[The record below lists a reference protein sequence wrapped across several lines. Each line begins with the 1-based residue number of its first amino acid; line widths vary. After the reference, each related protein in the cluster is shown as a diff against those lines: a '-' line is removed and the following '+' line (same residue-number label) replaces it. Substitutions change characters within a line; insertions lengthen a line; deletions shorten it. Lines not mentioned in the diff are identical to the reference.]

1 MREKRHAA
9 RRVARTAVS
18 SRFVVLT
25 GLSGSGKSQAIR
37 ALEDLGY
44 FCVDNLPVMLL
55 PTLAELTLR
64 AGSEITRAA
73 VVVDV
78 REGRL
83 LKDLPPIYQR
93 LRKMRN
99 LNPVLIFL
107 EASEATLVRRF
118 SETRRPHPLA
128 PDRSALEGIREERK
142 AMSPIRRMA
151 DHVLDTSEMTVHE
164 LRHVFTGVASGRAPG
179 TQLVVTILSFGFKHG
194 IPVDSDLLFDVRF
207 LPNPHF
213 VAALRPHTGRDPEVK
228 RYVNRAEATHE
239 FLRHTLNL
247 LKFLVPQYAN
257 EGKSYLTIG
266 IGCTGGRHRSVAI
279 AEALK
284 QGLTGLK
291 NVKLRVVHRD
301 IANE

>member
-1 MREKRHAA
+1 MREKRHTA
-9 RRVARTAVS
+9 RRAARTAVT

-25 GLSGSGKSQAIR
+25 GIAGSGKSQAIR

-44 FCVDNLPVMLL
+44 FCVDNLPVELL
-55 PTLAELTLR
+55 PMLADLTLR
-64 AGSEITRAA
+64 AGNEIARAA

-78 REGRL
+78 REGRML
-83 LKDLPPIYQR
+83 EAFPRVYKQLQKKGQ
-93 LRKMRN
+93 

-107 EASEATLVRRF
+107 EASDASLVRRF

-128 PDRSALEGIREERK
+128 HDRSAIEGIREERETL
-142 AMSPIRRMA
+142 APIRSMA
-151 DHVLDTSEMTVHE
+151 DHIVDTSEMTVHE
-164 LRHVFTGVASGRAPG
+164 LRHAFTGVASGRAPG
-179 TQLVVTILSFGFKHG
+179 NALTVTILSFGFKHG

-213 VAALRPHTGRDPEVK
+213 VPELRPHTGRDPEVVK
-228 RYVNRAEATHE
+228 YLEKSESTHE
-239 FLRHTLNL
+239 FLTHTLSL
-247 LKFLVPQYAN
+247 LNFLVPQYVN

-279 AEALK
+279 AEALRK
-284 QGLTGLK
+284 GLSGIK
-291 NVKLRVVHRD
+291 GVRIRVKHRD

>member
-1 MREKRHAA
+1 MREKRHTA
-9 RRVARTAVS
+9 RRAARTAVT

-25 GLSGSGKSQAIR
+25 GIAGSGKSQAIK

-44 FCVDNLPVMLL
+44 FCVDNLPVELL
-55 PTLAELTLR
+55 PMLADLTLR
-64 AGSEITRAA
+64 AGNEISRAA

-78 REGRL
+78 REGRML
-83 LKDLPPIYQR
+83 EAFPRVYKQLQKTAQ
-93 LRKMRN
+93 

-107 EASEATLVRRF
+107 EASEESLVRRF

-128 PDRSALEGIREERK
+128 HDRSAIEGIREERETL
-142 AMSPIRRMA
+142 APIRRMA
-151 DHVLDTSEMTVHE
+151 DHIVDTSEMTVHE
-164 LRHVFTGVASGRAPG
+164 LRHAFTGVASGRAPG
-179 TQLVVTILSFGFKHG
+179 NALTVTILSFGFKHG

-213 VAALRPHTGRDPEVK
+213 VPHLRPHTGRDPEVVK
-228 RYVNRAEATHE
+228 YLEKSESTHE
-239 FLRHTLNL
+239 FLTHTLSL
-247 LKFLVPQYAN
+247 LNFLVPQYVN

-279 AEALK
+279 AEALRK
-284 QGLTGLK
+284 GLSGIK
-291 NVKLRVVHRD
+291 GVRIRVKHRD

>member
-9 RRVARTAVS
+9 RRAARTAVT

-25 GLSGSGKSQAIR
+25 GLAGSGKSQAIK

-44 FCVDNLPVMLL
+44 FCVDNLPVELL
-55 PTLAELTLR
+55 PMLADLTLR
-64 AGSEITRAA
+64 AGTEFSRAA
-73 VVVDV
+73 VVVDI
-78 REGRL
+78 REGRML
-83 LKDLPPIYQR
+83 EEFPRVYHK
-93 LRKMRN
+93 LRQKRQ

-107 EASEATLVRRF
+107 DASESTLVRRF

-128 PDRSALEGIREERK
+128 HDRSAIEGIREERD
-142 AMSPIRRMA
+142 ALSHIREMA
-151 DHVLDTSEMTVHE
+151 DHVVDTSEMTVHE
-164 LRHVFTGVASGRAPG
+164 LRHAFTGVASGGAPG
-179 TQLVVTILSFGFKHG
+179 NQLTVTILSFGFKHG

-213 VAALRPHTGRDPEVK
+213 VPHLRAHTGRDADVVK
-228 RYVNRAEATHE
+228 YLEKSETTHE
-239 FLRHTLNL
+239 FLTHTLNL
-247 LKFLVPQYAN
+247 LKFLVPQYLN

-284 QGLTGLK
+284 KGLSRTKG
-291 NVKLRVVHRD
+291 VRLRVRHRD

>member
-9 RRVARTAVS
+9 RRAARTAVT

-25 GLSGSGKSQAIR
+25 GLSGSGKSQAIK

-44 FCVDNLPVMLL
+44 FCVDNLPVALL
-55 PTLAELTLR
+55 PMLAELTLR
-64 AGSEITRAA
+64 AGSEIARAA

-78 REGRL
+78 REGRML
-83 LKDLPPIYQR
+83 AEFPKTFKQLQG
-93 LRKMRN
+93 MRN
-99 LNPVLIFL
+99 LNPALIFL
-107 EASEATLVRRF
+107 EAKEAALVRRF

-128 PDRSALEGIREERK
+128 PDRSAIEGIREEKK
-142 AMSPIRRMA
+142 AMSAIRRMA
-151 DHVLDTSEMTVHE
+151 DHVIDTSEMTVHE
-164 LRHVFTGVASGRAPG
+164 LRHTFTGVASGRAPNN
-179 TQLVVTILSFGFKHG
+179 QLVVTILSFGFKHG

-213 VAALRPHTGRDPEVK
+213 VPNLRPHTGRDREVV
-228 RYVNRAEATHE
+228 RYLDRADATHE
-239 FLRHTLNL
+239 FLKHTLNL
-247 LKFLVPQYAN
+247 LRFLIPQYVG

-279 AEALK
+279 SEALK
-284 QGLTGLK
+284 KGLAGIK
-291 NVKLRVVHRD
+291 GVRVRVKHRD

>member
-1 MREKRHAA
+1 MREKRHAT
-9 RRVARTAVS
+9 RRAARTAVT

-25 GLSGSGKSQAIR
+25 GLSGSGKSQAIK

-44 FCVDNLPVMLL
+44 FCVDNLPVALL
-55 PTLAELTLR
+55 PMLAELTLR
-64 AGSEITRAA
+64 AGSEIARAA

-78 REGRL
+78 REG
-83 LKDLPPIYQR
+83 
-93 LRKMRN
+93 KMLAEFPKTYRQLQGTRN

-107 EASEATLVRRF
+107 EAKEPTLVRRF

-128 PDRSALEGIREERK
+128 PDRSAIEGIREERK
-142 AMSPIRRMA
+142 AMGAIRRLA
-151 DHVLDTSEMTVHE
+151 DHVIDTSEMTVHE
-164 LRHVFTGVASGRAPG
+164 LRHTFTGVASGRAPG
-179 TQLVVTILSFGFKHG
+179 AQLVVTILSFGFKHG

-213 VAALRPHTGRDPEVK
+213 VPALRAHTGRDREVI
-228 RYVNRAEATHE
+228 RFLDRADGTRE
-239 FLRHTLNL
+239 FLKHTLNL
-247 LKFLVPQYAN
+247 LRFLVPQYVS
-257 EGKSYLTIG
+257 EGKTYLTIG

-284 QGLTGLK
+284 KGLSGISG
-291 NVKLRVVHRD
+291 VRLRVKHRD

>member
-1 MREKRHAA
+1 MREKRHTA
-9 RRVARTAVS
+9 RRAARTAVT

-25 GLSGSGKSQAIR
+25 GIAGSGKSQAIK

-44 FCVDNLPVMLL
+44 FCVDNLPVELL
-55 PTLAELTLR
+55 PMLADLTLR
-64 AGSEITRAA
+64 AGNEISRAA

-78 REGRL
+78 REGRML
-83 LKDLPPIYQR
+83 EAFPRVYKQLQKKAQ
-93 LRKMRN
+93 

-107 EASEATLVRRF
+107 EASEESLVRRF

-128 PDRSALEGIREERK
+128 HDRSAIEGIREERETL
-142 AMSPIRRMA
+142 APIRRMA
-151 DHVLDTSEMTVHE
+151 DHIVDTSEMTVHE
-164 LRHVFTGVASGRAPG
+164 LRHAFTGVASGRAPG
-179 TQLVVTILSFGFKHG
+179 NALTVTILSFGFKHG

-213 VAALRPHTGRDPEVK
+213 VPHLRPHTGRDSEVVK
-228 RYVNRAEATHE
+228 YLEKAESTHE
-239 FLRHTLNL
+239 FLTHTLSL
-247 LKFLVPQYAN
+247 LNFLVPQYVN

-279 AEALK
+279 AEALRK
-284 QGLTGLK
+284 GLSGIK
-291 NVKLRVVHRD
+291 GVRIRVKHRD

>member
-1 MREKRHAA
+1 MREKRHTA
-9 RRVARTAVS
+9 RRAARTAVT

-44 FCVDNLPVMLL
+44 FCVDNLPVTLL
-55 PTLAELTLR
+55 PMLAELTLR
-64 AGSEITRAA
+64 AGTEISRAA

-78 REGRL
+78 REGRM
-83 LKDLPPIYQR
+83 LKEFPGVY
-93 LRKMRN
+93 RKLMKRSG

-107 EASEATLVRRF
+107 EAKEPALVRRF
-118 SETRRPHPLA
+118 SETRRPHPLS

-142 AMSPIRRMA
+142 AMSAIRNLA
-151 DHVLDTSEMTVHE
+151 DHIVDTSEMTVHE
-164 LRHVFTGVASGRAPG
+164 LRHAFTGVAAGTGPG
-179 TQLVVTILSFGFKHG
+179 AQLVVTILSFGFKHG

-213 VAALRPHTGRDPEVK
+213 VPALRSHTGRDTEVV
-228 RYVNRAEATHE
+228 RFLDRSDATHE
-239 FLRHTLNL
+239 FLEHTLNL
-247 LKFLVPQYAN
+247 LKFLVPQYVH

-279 AEALK
+279 AEALRK
-284 QGLTGLK
+284 GLSGLQGVRIR
-291 NVKLRVVHRD
+291 VKHRD

>member
-1 MREKRHAA
+1 MREKRHTA
-9 RRVARTAVS
+9 RRAARTAVT

-25 GLSGSGKSQAIR
+25 GIAGSGKSQAIK

-44 FCVDNLPVMLL
+44 FCVDNLPVELL
-55 PTLAELTLR
+55 PMLADLTLR
-64 AGSEITRAA
+64 AGSEIARAA

-78 REGRL
+78 REGRML
-83 LKDLPPIYQR
+83 EAFPRVYKELQK
-93 LRKMRN
+93 KGA

-107 EASEATLVRRF
+107 EASEESLVRRF

-128 PDRSALEGIREERK
+128 HDRSAIEGIREERETL
-142 AMSPIRRMA
+142 APIRRMA
-151 DHVLDTSEMTVHE
+151 DHIVDTSEMTVHE
-164 LRHVFTGVASGRAPG
+164 LRHAFTGVASGRAPG
-179 TQLVVTILSFGFKHG
+179 NALTVTILSFGFKHG

-213 VAALRPHTGRDPEVK
+213 VPDLRPHTGRDPEVVK
-228 RYVNRAEATHE
+228 YLEKSESTHE
-239 FLRHTLNL
+239 FLTHTLSL
-247 LKFLVPQYAN
+247 LNFLVPQYVN

-279 AEALK
+279 AEALRK
-284 QGLTGLK
+284 GLSGIK
-291 NVKLRVVHRD
+291 GVRLRVKHRD